1 MEDTLIASYVTLI
14 IGYLIK
20 DNKVSLAR
28 SCTDKLIHVFFFQ
41 EHEAQVRQ
49 LLPDSNFSKM
59 TAVLKK
65 FYNFMNLTASVS

>member
-1 MEDTLIASYVTLI
+1 MFPTV
-14 IGYLIK
+14 
-20 DNKVSLAR
+20 

-65 FYNFMNLTASVS
+65 FYNFMNLTASVINLFIDLQLDHQFNRPLTFSSPR